1 MLDNKKKFESLLEEK
16 EELLRAQRN
25 LLEAKEE
32 LTKYID
38 SNQGSDGSRAGTQ
51 DAIQCLR
58 KACDYLT
65 DGVTWTGQS
74 AGNAKLTLDTL
85 SKNLLNLAEYIRSTL
100 DAYINELQQ
109 EYDNVLMVKIA
120 QTAKEMNVIE
130 QIAWEIT
137 K

>member
-1 MLDNKKKFESLLEEK
+1 M
-16 EELLRAQRN
+16 
-25 LLEAKEE
+25 
-32 LTKYID
+32 
-38 SNQGSDGSRAGTQ
+38 
-51 DAIQCLR
+51 
-58 KACDYLT
+58 
-65 DGVTWTGQS
+65 TWTGQS